1 MKRLNSRIDRL
12 EQQAGTPGG
21 LSMPDKIMLVECFGR
36 VHAVF
41 VPWRWQIH
49 KQVPMAEI
57 IRRQRGYLKKTSG
70 VSARAD
76 GQSQWKSAS
85 ETRQSLVAAGML
97 EAIGANGETTS
108 VILTRLGLATATR
121 LIGDRLAS
129 HADAE
134 IGLAILKA
142 KIYLHGSP
150 VRESVLFNHSCFGDP
165 GDWEHL
171 EELMVPLLVAGV
183 VRTNSDTCGRI
194 LYAVTGSDIPEAL
207 AVDIP
212 AEEEI
217 FDPVY
222 MQAFNAER
230 AFLTTAEPQD
240 PMECYIP
247 VGASDAWPKTEEP
260 TDEKI

>member
-1 MKRLNSRIDRL
+1 MKRLNSRLDQL
-12 EQQAGTPGG
+12 ERQAGTPGG
-21 LSMPDKIMLVECFGR
+21 LSMPEKIMLVECFGR
-36 VHAVF
+36 LHALL

-49 KQVPMAEI
+49 KTVPMCEI
-57 IRRQRGYLKKTSG
+57 KLRQRQYLKKTSG

-76 GQSQWKSAS
+76 GQSQWKLAS

-108 VILTRLGLATATR
+108 VILTALGLATATR
-121 LIGDRLAS
+121 LIGSRLAS
-129 HADAE
+129 RDDAE
-134 IGLAILKA
+134 VSLAILKA
-142 KIYLHGSP
+142 KIDAHGSP
-150 VRESVLFNHSCFGDP
+150 VRESVLFGVPCFGDP
-165 GDWEHL
+165 GTWEHF

-194 LYAVTGSDIPEAL
+194 LYALTGLEMPEPV

-212 AEEEI
+212 AEEEL
-217 FDPVY
+217 FDAIY

-230 AFLTTAEPQD
+230 AFLTTVEPQD

-247 VGASDAWPKTEEP
+247 VGACDAWPKTEDV

>member
-1 MKRLNSRIDRL
+1 MKRLNSRIDQL
-12 EQQAGTPGG
+12 ERQAGNIGG
-21 LSMPDKIMLVECFGR
+21 LSMPEKIMLVECFGR
-36 VHAVF
+36 LHAMF
-41 VPWRWQIH
+41 VPWRWQIR

-57 IRRQRGYLKKTSG
+57 IRRQRGYLKKISG

-108 VILTRLGLATATR
+108 VILTSLGLATATR

-142 KIYLHGSP
+142 KISLHGSP
-150 VRESVLFNHSCFGDP
+150 VRESVLFNHPCFGDP
-165 GDWEHL
+165 GTWEHY
-171 EELMVPLLVAGV
+171 EELMLPLLVAGV

-194 LYAVTGSDIPEAL
+194 LYAVTGVEIPEAV

-212 AEEEI
+212 AEEET
-217 FDPVY
+217 FDPIY
-222 MQAFNAER
+222 LAAYNAER
-230 AFLTTAEPQD
+230 AFLTTVEPQD
-240 PMECYIP
+240 PMEVYIP
-247 VGASDAWPKTEEP
+247 VGASDAWPKTEDA
-260 TDEKI
+260 THEK

>member
-12 EQQAGTPGG
+12 EQQAGTIGG
-21 LSMPDKIMLVECFGR
+21 LSMPAKVLLVECFGR
-36 VHAVF
+36 LHSLF
-41 VPWRWQIH
+41 VAWRWQIR
-49 KQVPMAEI
+49 KQVPMCEI

-70 VSARAD
+70 VSARAN
-76 GQSQWKSAS
+76 GQGEWKSAS
-85 ETRQSLVAAGML
+85 ETRQALVAAGML

-108 VILTRLGLATATR
+108 VILTRLGLATAAR

-142 KIYLHGSP
+142 KISLHGSP
-150 VRESVLFNHSCFGDP
+150 VRESVLFNHPCFGDP
-165 GDWEHL
+165 GTWEHL

-194 LYAVTGSDIPEAL
+194 LYALTGSDMPEAV

-230 AFLTTAEPQD
+230 AFLTTVEPQD

-247 VGASDAWPKTEEP
+247 VGASDAWPKTKDA
-260 TDEKI
+260 THEK

>member
-1 MKRLNSRIDRL
+1 MKRLSTKLDQL
-12 EQQAGTPGG
+12 ERQAGNIGG
-21 LSMPDKIMLVECFGR
+21 LSMPEKIMLTECFGR
-36 VHAVF
+36 LHAMF
-41 VPWRWQIH
+41 VPWRWQIR

-85 ETRQSLVAAGML
+85 ETRQALVAAGML
-97 EAIGANGETTS
+97 EAIGSNGETTS

-142 KIYLHGSP
+142 KISLHGSP
-150 VRESVLFNHSCFGDP
+150 VRESVLFNHPCFGDP
-165 GDWEHL
+165 GTWEHY
-171 EELMVPLLVAGV
+171 EELMLPLLVAGV

-194 LYAVTGSDIPEAL
+194 LYALTGSDMPEAV

-230 AFLTTAEPQD
+230 AFLSLVEPQD

-247 VGASDAWPKTEEP
+247 VGACDAWPKTEDVA
-260 TDEKI
+260 DEK